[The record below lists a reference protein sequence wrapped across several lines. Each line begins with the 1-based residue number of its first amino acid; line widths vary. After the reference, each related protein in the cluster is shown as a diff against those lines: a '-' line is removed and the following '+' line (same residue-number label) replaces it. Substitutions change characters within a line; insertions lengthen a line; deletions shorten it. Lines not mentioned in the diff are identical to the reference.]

1 MTPTTLTKSEART
14 LSEFSS
20 FLMTPH
26 QMLCFSGP
34 VLEKHTVALE
44 SLAEKELLRREKR
57 LGAYSL
63 TEAGYAA
70 MKRSGRAD

>member
-1 MTPTTLTKSEART
+1 MPTNVTKSEART
-14 LSEFSS
+14 LNEFSS

-34 VLEKHTVALE
+34 GLEKHTAALE
-44 SLAEKELLRREKR
+44 SLAEKELLLREKR

-70 MKRSGRAD
+70 MKRFGRAN